1 MHFNSKG
8 ELIVSCP
15 YFVSKD
21 QLQTFVMSNLD
32 WIEKQKK
39 TFQEH
44 SYTTGENI
52 PFWGKTYFLHVQKA
66 TRNKV
71 CLDFDSLLVMLPN
84 PDDKEKVRK
93 QIYLFYKKNL
103 LDYAI

>member
-1 MHFNSKG
+1 MFFDMDYIVKRHLRQKNLRMHFNSKG

-39 TFQEH
+39 KFQTE
-44 SYTTGENI
+44 
-52 PFWGKTYFLHVQKA
+52 
-66 TRNKV
+66 
-71 CLDFDSLLVMLPN
+71 
-84 PDDKEKVRK
+84 
-93 QIYLFYKKNL
+93 
-103 LDYAI
+103 